1 MPGDPYQ
8 LHPTLP
14 GAAGCRRAVNQAGDC
29 RGASSGSVYEG
40 AHLALSRCVCSN
52 SAGKAR
58 LLTRSQTPP
67 SSTCRRAVAPRR
79 LLSAHLLPQASRA
92 VPSGAVLPSEAA
104 GTKRLCLLLFSFE
117 AELPWHL
124 QTQDCLLKNREEEK
138 YGD

>member
-8 LHPTLP
+8 LHQTLLD
-14 GAAGCRRAVNQAGDC
+14 AAGCSRPVNQAADS

-67 SSTCRRAVAPRR
+67 SSTCRRAAAPRH
-79 LLSAHLLPQASRA
+79 LLSAHRLPQASCAAPSNA
-92 VPSGAVLPSEAA
+92 V
-104 GTKRLCLLLFSFE
+104 CLLRLPAERDVLIALF
-117 AELPWHL
+117 L
-124 QTQDCLLKNREEEK
+124 
-138 YGD
+138 